1 MKMKLTTLLLTTTTL
16 GLLAGG
22 VLAQT
27 SPAAVPATAPAI
39 PALAQAQPTF
49 DPSQLPTTRG
59 TVRFFTLTPRGDVD
73 GFVLADGTQV
83 HVPPHLSAQ
92 LVGAVKLGDAVTVHG
107 LRAAAIPLVA
117 AMSVTGDASGQ
128 TVFDQGPDGGPG
140 PGKPGHGPP
149 PPGGPAGRS
158 QAEVTGKVLMVLHGP
173 RGEANGAMLEDGTV
187 LRLPPP
193 EAARLASTLTVGQT
207 VVAQGPGIANNLG
220 RMVEV
225 RSIGASHNQ
234 MAQVQAPPP
243 RTARVAQMATAAGRL
258 RRRLRLAVQPL
269 TQLRHLVRKTDNR
282 IWSEDQMRYA
292 IIERDGTISII
303 LKETK

>member
-117 AMSVTGDASGQ
+117 AMSVTGDASARQCSTRGRTEGRVLANPA
-128 TVFDQGPDGGPG
+128 TVP
-140 PGKPGHGPP
+140 HPP
-149 PPGGPAGRS
+149 AARPAGRRRKS
-158 QAEVTGKVLMVLHGP
+158 QA
-173 RGEANGAMLEDGTV
+173 RC
-187 LRLPPP
+187 
-193 EAARLASTLTVGQT
+193 
-207 VVAQGPGIANNLG
+207 
-220 RMVEV
+220 
-225 RSIGASHNQ
+225 
-234 MAQVQAPPP
+234 
-243 RTARVAQMATAAGRL
+243 
-258 RRRLRLAVQPL
+258 
-269 TQLRHLVRKTDNR
+269 
-282 IWSEDQMRYA
+282 
-292 IIERDGTISII
+292 
-303 LKETK
+303 